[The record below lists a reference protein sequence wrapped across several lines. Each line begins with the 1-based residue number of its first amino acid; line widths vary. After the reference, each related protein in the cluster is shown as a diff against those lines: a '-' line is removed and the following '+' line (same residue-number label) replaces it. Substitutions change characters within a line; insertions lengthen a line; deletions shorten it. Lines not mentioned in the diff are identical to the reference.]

1 MSATRYCWLEIGLL
15 LNINEIQYQYRH
27 ERQLST
33 FLVSDWQVSKHV
45 LQCLNSQVNLI
56 VRIERKH
63 FISQKILQ
71 KELKETGN
79 SLQPTFQIT
88 IDYIYFFSV
97 FFFFLIVK
105 LLKFVILSQL
115 QLLNPIWQ
123 LTRLRGRVPDFMGQL
138 GILK

>member
-63 FISQKILQ
+63 FISQKIL
-71 KELKETGN
+71 
-79 SLQPTFQIT
+79 
-88 IDYIYFFSV
+88 
-97 FFFFLIVK
+97 
-105 LLKFVILSQL
+105 
-115 QLLNPIWQ
+115 
-123 LTRLRGRVPDFMGQL
+123 
-138 GILK
+138 